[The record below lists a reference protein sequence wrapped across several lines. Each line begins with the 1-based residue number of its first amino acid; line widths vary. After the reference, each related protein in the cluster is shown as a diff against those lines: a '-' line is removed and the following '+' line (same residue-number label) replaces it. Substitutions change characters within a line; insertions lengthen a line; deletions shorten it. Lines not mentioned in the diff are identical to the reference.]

1 MFKKIFFT
9 IALTLPLTAIAK
21 SPVVFLKENP
31 NAANTLNTPESVAL
45 CMAMNGA
52 LIEATM
58 NGTLIGA
65 TSGEVRRKLNA
76 LNAIIWAFLEG
87 NGSADYVAYLLPS
100 AINKLKSSSSSIEDM
115 LDSAGCENLNR
126 SLAKKYLNS

>member
-52 LIEATM
+52 LIEAT
-58 NGTLIGA
+58 
-65 TSGEVRRKLNA
+65 SGEVRRKLNA
-76 LNAIIWAFLEG
+76 LNAIIWAFLEE
-87 NGSADYVAYLLPS
+87 NGSADYVEYLLPS
-100 AINKLKSSSSSIEDM
+100 ATNKLKSSSSSIEDM
-115 LDSAGCENLNR
+115 LDSAGCGNLNG